1 MEIYSDLKRFTR
13 YSNQMLWLYLNEWPL
28 FFILI
33 QTCEIK
39 YESFGYTTDQMRMQ
53 WMQDKNVLNPNITL
67 DQFDPVITFPDN
79 YQTDYYEHSF
89 PGLILRMTLARKINY
104 HLIQTYIPSR

>member
-1 MEIYSDLKRFTR
+1 MFIYIFKNFTK
-13 YSNQMLWLYLNEWPL
+13 
-28 FFILI
+28 
-33 QTCEIK
+33 TCEIK
-39 YESFGYTTDQMRMQ
+39 YESFGYTSDQMEFQ
-53 WMQDKNVLNPNITL
+53 WIQENNVLNPNITL

-79 YQTDYYEHSF
+79 YKTDYYEHSF